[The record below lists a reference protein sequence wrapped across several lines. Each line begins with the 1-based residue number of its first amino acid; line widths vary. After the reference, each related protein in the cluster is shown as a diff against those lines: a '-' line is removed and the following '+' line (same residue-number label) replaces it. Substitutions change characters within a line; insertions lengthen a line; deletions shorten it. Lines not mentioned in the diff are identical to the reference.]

1 MCRAPGSSSS
11 TEYPGSLATSAQSSS
26 ASLPTSRD
34 QRAHPLQL
42 LQQGVLWKGAQRRG
56 RRRGCAPPPA
66 TSGRTASAGSNFVVR
81 TALGRR
87 RPASILI
94 QPGLAPSI
102 LSRRSSQTIHSE
114 SLLDPAQCF
123 PLFKVWTDPGRLQE
137 MRRRMC
143 LEGGEDRTGRLLS
156 SQNCLCFLSLSLLP
170 ASAPVCDGISN
181 LATRL

>member
-42 LQQGVLWKGAQRRG
+42 LQQGVLSKGAQRRG

-123 PLFKVWTDPGRLQE
+123 PLFEGVARSRKVARDATTNVPGERGRLDGTITE
-137 MRRRMC
+137 
-143 LEGGEDRTGRLLS
+143 LTK
-156 SQNCLCFLSLSLLP
+156 LSLLSIVVF
-170 ASAPVCDGISN
+170 ASNICTS
-181 LATRL
+181 L